1 MEHLLLSNGSYNP
14 QIDPDLFLCSQLQMG
29 CVSTFLYKK
38 VLHEPASGDIIDPK
52 FGPILFCP
60 PRVYYAGSFPFVPPQ
75 YVMRSSG
82 TEHVPLHGKSL
93 CKNMSRASG
102 VQMKCAH

>member
-60 PRVYYAGSFPFVPPQ
+60 PPSIYYAGSFPFVPPSTLCDPQ
-75 YVMRSSG
+75 VQSTCHYMVNHYVKIC
-82 TEHVPLHGKSL
+82 HVRRG
-93 CKNMSRASG
+93 CK
-102 VQMKCAH
+102 